1 MTLIVM
7 SMKHIIIFHFV
18 IILYCRCNLLF
29 RIYAVYF
36 FMFRFAIVPFCVFIL
51 YFLLWWF
58 KANAAPT
65 PSLIKSDTFTNN
77 HRARV
82 LDWAAAPP
90 TYSPSQY
97 DENFFKRYQNR
108 VQCTY
113 HQKNNVQTH
122 RLERALFAGIRSLVW
137 MKVSLFVLNASGR
150 RCQMYMTFNLAS
162 IFCVKYPSSKDRFIF
177 GWLAGWLA
185 VHGMVGISWQQ

>member
-1 MTLIVM
+1 
-7 SMKHIIIFHFV
+7 
-18 IILYCRCNLLF
+18 
-29 RIYAVYF
+29 
-36 FMFRFAIVPFCVFIL
+36 MFRFAIVPFCVFIL

-77 HRARV
+77 HRAIQPKYWTAV
-82 LDWAAAPP
+82 PP

-137 MKVSLFVLNASGR
+137 MKVSLFVFNASGR
-150 RCQMYMTFNLAS
+150 RCQMYMTFNLAEH
-162 IFCVKYPSSKDRFIF
+162 ILCQISK
-177 GWLAGWLA
+177 L
-185 VHGMVGISWQQ
+185 